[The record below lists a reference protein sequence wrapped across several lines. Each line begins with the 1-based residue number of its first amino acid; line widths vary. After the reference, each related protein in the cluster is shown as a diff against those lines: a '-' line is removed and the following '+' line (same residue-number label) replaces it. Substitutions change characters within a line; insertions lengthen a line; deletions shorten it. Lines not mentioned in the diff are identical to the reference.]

1 MSEIKEIEKDKRL
14 SSFTKN
20 LEIDKLLL
28 RTLMFTSAVHN
39 YDEINY
45 NKLTQLELVLKNF
58 YNAALI
64 QQKAEIDYLRKKLE
78 IKSLKD

>member
-1 MSEIKEIEKDKRL
+1 
-14 SSFTKN
+14 
-20 LEIDKLLL
+20 
-28 RTLMFTSAVHN
+28 MFTSAVHN